1 MNRKKRISALVVL
14 VFGSVS
20 GCASITGDTVQ
31 VIRVET
37 RLADGTEVK
46 DADCELINK
55 KGTYRVKSP
64 GSVTVWRSAT
74 DLNISCKKIE
84 QADAKGKAVSSA
96 NGGMFGNIILGGVVG
111 AVVDHSRGSGY
122 VYPQWVQLVFGKFLT
137 FERSDEADS
146 QVPPVEEAGVTK
158 VKGVDRPVSQSAQ
171 TSMNPAPA
179 VN

>member
-1 MNRKKRISALVVL
+1 MNKGVFALA
-14 VFGSVS
+14 VFGFGCVS

-37 RLADGTEVK
+37 RLADGTEVR
-46 DADCELINK
+46 DADCELVNK

-74 DLNISCKKIE
+74 DLNISCKKNE
-84 QADAKGKAVSSA
+84 QADAKGKAVSGA

-122 VYPQWVQLVFGKFLT
+122 TYPQWVQLVFGRFLT
-137 FERSDEADS
+137 FERNDNSDGQTSPLEETGLTKGNEA
-146 QVPPVEEAGVTK
+146 
-158 VKGVDRPVSQSAQ
+158 DRPVSPSTK
-171 TSMNPAPA
+171 TSMGTIQALN
-179 VN
+179 